1 MRLFRRRLGMKKIVL
16 FVLGCALALTAC
28 VFRGFKQSDVIDI
41 KGNVYV
47 ITMAIEPID
56 GVDSIEKRPVSN
68 PDSLDGLGISR
79 DMINNK
85 GRSDAELEDIP
96 KGLDIPDVN
105 RDFMGFIAFKDK
117 YFPTL
122 PARQPG
128 GVGQAVMILKGK
140 IGVVSARTTSF
151 EVRKGETIEI
161 PILVTSYTANLFEIS
176 YPIVGN
182 GACRSYADV
191 LPSFGNIAGGATIQL
206 QLVGNRV
213 GQYSTTLYVTLYNS
227 PPQHSYEAWEIPI
240 TITVTE

>member
-1 MRLFRRRLGMKKIVL
+1 MSKLKIFVFMSVL
-16 FVLGCALALTAC
+16 VILLTAC
-28 VFRGFKQSDVIDI
+28 GFQRFNQSDVININGDI
-41 KGNVYV
+41 YV

-128 GVGQAVMILKGK
+128 GVGQAVIEVKGK
-140 IGVVSARTTSF
+140 LGTVRARTTSF
-151 EVRKGETIEI
+151 EVKKGETVDI
-161 PILVTSYTANLFEIS
+161 PVLVTSYTANLFEIG
-176 YPIVGN
+176 YPCCGHGSCQEYAYVYPGSGSIVIG
-182 GACRSYADV
+182 S
-191 LPSFGNIAGGATIQL
+191 TIQL
-206 QLVGNRV
+206 QLMGNKI
-213 GQYSTTLYVTLYNS
+213 GKCETTLYITLYNN